1 MQVSSPDVFVVVVVG
16 RNEFYPAD
24 LLVAPTQDLRKRND
38 AALEESGM
46 AVVEEEEEEREE
58 EEAEE
63 AGKQQRKAL
72 PRRAAAK
79 YDYPECCFHLPCD
92 CHQ

>member
-1 MQVSSPDVFVVVVVG
+1 MFGWFSC

-38 AALEESGM
+38 TALEETG
-46 AVVEEEEEEREE
+46 VTVEEEDREE
-58 EEAEE
+58 EEQEAEE
-63 AGKQQRKAL
+63 ESRRQKKAP

-79 YDYPECCFHLPCD
+79 
-92 CHQ
+92 

>member
-1 MQVSSPDVFVVVVVG
+1 MPIDCKYPVLIFPLLFLFVV

-24 LLVAPTQDLRKRND
+24 LLVAPTQDLRKKND

-46 AVVEEEEEEREE
+46 AVEEEEDRDEEEQEEER
-58 EEAEE
+58 
-63 AGKQQRKAL
+63 GKQQRKAL

-79 YDYPECCFHLPCD
+79 
-92 CHQ
+92 